1 MKAAQR
7 RSHIEATL
15 GAGGVTVASLAQQ
28 YGVVE
33 STIRRDLA
41 VLKGQGLIER
51 TYGGAV
57 SGLGTEPGVTER
69 ERLAQAEK
77 DAIAREAASL
87 VSDGDT
93 VILDT
98 GTTCAALARH
108 LGDRHHL
115 TVITSG
121 FPVAEG
127 LMGFDGTEV
136 IMLGGSLRRQSR
148 GTVGPVTEA
157 TLRGMTARLAFL
169 GADGVV
175 AGRGICEASPS
186 QISLKTLMAEQS
198 REVVVL
204 ADSTKLGKAPSHF
217 WMPVHTPWT
226 LITDSGADAEQVDRF
241 ESSGCE
247 VIKAKVSA
255 AR

>member
-7 RSHIEATL
+7 RAHIQTAL
-15 GAGGVTVASLAQQ
+15 AVGRVTVASLARQ

-41 VLKGQGLIER
+41 ILKAEGLIER

-57 SGLGTEPGVTER
+57 SGLGQETGVTER

-77 DAIAREAASL
+77 DAIGREAASL
-87 VSDGDT
+87 ISDGDT

-108 LGDRHHL
+108 LWARRRL

-121 FPVAEG
+121 FPVADN
-127 LMGFDGTEV
+127 LMSCDDAEV
-136 IMLGGSLRRQSR
+136 ILLGGSLRRHSR
-148 GTVGPVTEA
+148 GTVGPVAETA
-157 TLRGMTARLAFL
+157 LRGITARVAFL

-186 QISLKTLMAEQS
+186 QISLKELMAAQAG
-198 REVVVL
+198 EVVVL
-204 ADSTKLGKAPSHF
+204 ADSSKLGQAPSHF
-217 WMPVHTPWT
+217 WMPLESPWT
-226 LITDSGADAEQVDRF
+226 LITDSGATDEQTQLF

-247 VIKAKVSA
+247 VIR
-255 AR
+255 ARL